1 MPCRPLLPL
10 RRWPP
15 WNSWRKSSE
24 LTDAERAWFL
34 GFSAIDVHCTKP
46 ADRATVLHEMRREW
60 GDPNLPAADRERS
73 MKGIEEFN
81 KFVQETLP
89 DVLKESK
96 ARYSELVGRAASEAI
111 ELAVGSQ

>member
-1 MPCRPLLPL
+1 M

-24 LTDAERAWFL
+24 LTDAEREWFTK
-34 GFSAIDVHCTKP
+34 SAVDVHCTKP

-60 GDPNLPAADRERS
+60 GDPSLSAAERERS
-73 MKGIEEFN
+73 MRGIEEFN
-81 KFVQETLP
+81 KFVSSELP
-89 DVLKESK
+89 AVLKESK
-96 ARYSELVGRAASEAI
+96 GRYAKLVGRAASEAI